1 MQKRDSVGQL
11 NKENKPNIN
20 GVSQTICNKLG
31 KENIINLK
39 KQKSTERLKA
49 IKKQIEEKEARD
61 MEECHFHLKINLIS
75 ERVDR

>member
-1 MQKRDSVGQL
+1 MQRRESTGQI

-20 GVSQTICNKLG
+20 EVSQTICNKLG

-49 IKKQIEEKEARD
+49 IKKQIEEKEAKD
-61 MEECHFHLKINLIS
+61 LEECHFHPKINLIS

>member
-1 MQKRDSVGQL
+1 MQKRDSAAQI

-20 GVSQTICNKLG
+20 EVSQTICNKLG

-49 IKKQIEEKEARD
+49 IKKQIE
-61 MEECHFHLKINLIS
+61 
-75 ERVDR
+75 